1 MKQIVNRALSLAK
14 SHPQGPVYIV
24 GSREAME
31 EEIEPYS
38 VNQSF
43 WTANQLGCLDQHQ
56 LGILGEALVK
66 ATAPL
71 VITGYTGRAP
81 DGVSAVLDLA
91 NTVRGLK
98 VLDVAGAAMCFPAN
112 HPAWQGLRYGED
124 ESIRKADVIVV
135 LECDVRSLHKAR
147 EANLAADCFA
157 RCPGSRVVVHRMQIA
172 RSFTL
177 IPIP

>member
-14 SHPQGPVYIV
+14 SHPQGPVYIM

-56 LGILGEALVK
+56 LETLAEALVK

-71 VITGYTGRAP
+71 IVTGYTGRAP
-81 DGVSAVLDLA
+81 DGVSALVDLA
-91 NTVRGLK
+91 NTLRGLK

-124 ESIRKADVIVV
+124 ESIKKADVIIV
-135 LECDVRSLHKAR
+135 LECDVRCFSRARPPVLWLIDSLGALDHEPLFAAR
-147 EANLAADCFA
+147 RLRNI
-157 RCPGSRVVVHRMQIA
+157 SH
-172 RSFTL
+172 
-177 IPIP
+177 